1 MPDAVGR
8 RARDAVI
15 IQLGSRVANHSDC
28 HSDRDYAIGA
38 RGGLSVK
45 FGLFYQLPCA
55 PEQSEAVRYRETVE
69 QIIHADE
76 IGFDV
81 AWLAELHFFQPFS
94 VMPAPLIV
102 ATAIAQRT
110 RRIRLGTGVS
120 LLPFHHP
127 LKLAEEAATVDILS
141 DGRLDL
147 GVGRGTIAVHFQG
160 FNVSRDESRERFEES
175 IEIIRQAWTT
185 ESFSYSGKYYQV
197 PETSVVPKPVQK
209 PHPPIRIAANS
220 PETAAFAGLKGYD
233 ILAASPINPLPGFY
247 DHIHTYRAALKAAGH
262 KAEKGDVAGAFFVNS
277 SESVAR
283 SRAEYEPSI
292 MHYFRTIGAQAQRGD
307 RSQYDGSYAYLKQVR
322 ERVAAIS
329 WDTIADTMGIFGPP
343 EQCIA
348 RIEEIYREAKINQ
361 LVCWFNPGGRIPHR
375 DVLAAMDRFATRV
388 IPAVRHLG
396 E

>member
-1 MPDAVGR
+1 
-8 RARDAVI
+8 
-15 IQLGSRVANHSDC
+15 
-28 HSDRDYAIGA
+28 
-38 RGGLSVK
+38 VK

-69 QIIHADE
+69 QVIHADE
-76 IGFDV
+76 IGFDT

-94 VMPAPLIV
+94 IMPAPLIV

-127 LKLAEEAATVDILS
+127 LRLAAEAATVDILS

-160 FNVSRDESRERFEES
+160 FSVSREESRARFEES
-175 IEIIRQAWTT
+175 LEIIQQAWTT
-185 ESFSYSGKYYQV
+185 ESFSYNGKYYRV
-197 PETSVVPKPVQK
+197 PETSVVPKPLQK
-209 PHPPIRIAANS
+209 PHPPIRVAANS
-220 PETAAFAGLKGYD
+220 PETAAFAGLRGYD
-233 ILAASPINPLPGFY
+233 ILAASPINPMPGFF
-247 DHIHTYRAALKAAGH
+247 DHIKSYRAALTDAGRQ
-262 KAEKGDVAGAFFVNS
+262 AEKRDVAALFFTNT
-277 SESVAR
+277 SESIAR
-283 SRAEYEPSI
+283 SRTEYEHSI
-292 MHYFRTIGAQAQRGD
+292 MHYFRTIGEQALRGD

-322 ERVAAIS
+322 ERVANLS
-329 WDTIADTMGIFGPP
+329 WETVADTMAIFGSP

-348 RIEEIYREAKINQ
+348 RIEEIYRGAHINQ

-375 DVLAAMDRFATRV
+375 DVIAAMDRFAAKV